1 MNLRILRGM
10 EGYLVKFDKNEI
22 KHIGIEAVLT
32 SATTQGADAIKET
45 GLSLLGEVLTD
56 TAASLIPG
64 VAGAYASYKRTRLQR
79 NVDAFAE
86 ELSSE
91 IERLSEIFHH
101 KTIEQKRELDR
112 LYELVLEYVIDE
124 PQVEKIEYL
133 VNGLLNIAGH
143 EEIKEDFI
151 LVYYDTLK
159 DLRIIDLT
167 VLKLY
172 GRYYMNNSET
182 DINSYQDVLDKHGI
196 SYEQYET
203 IRSNLV
209 RKGILT
215 TKTEIILE
223 KDLEAIEKAISELQS
238 FILKATNPK
247 NKSKLPPLKSLK
259 LKSKDKLELT
269 KFGRDFIRYFLEE
282 NKV

>member
-1 MNLRILRGM
+1 MKI
-10 EGYLVKFDKNEI
+10 DKNEI
-22 KHIGIEAVLT
+22 KQIGIEAVLT
-32 SATTQGADAIKET
+32 SATSQGADAIKET
-45 GLSLLGEVLTD
+45 GLSLLGEILTD

-79 NVDAFAE
+79 NIDAFAE
-86 ELSSE
+86 ELASE
-91 IERLSEIFHH
+91 IERLSEIFHL
-101 KTIEQKRELDR
+101 KTIEQKTELDR

-133 VNGLLNIAGH
+133 VNGFLNIAEH
-143 EEIKEDFI
+143 EEIKEDFV

-159 DLRIIDLT
+159 DLRIIDVT

-172 GRYYMNNSET
+172 GRYYMNSSEA

-203 IRSNLV
+203 IRRNLV

-215 TKTEIILE
+215 TKTDIILE
-223 KDLEAIEKAISELQS
+223 KDLEAIEKAINELQS
-238 FILKATNPK
+238 FVLKATNPK
-247 NKSKLPPLKSLK
+247 NKSRLPTLKGLK
-259 LKSKDKLELT
+259 LKSKDTLELT